1 MYAYFI
7 ELIMIILQMKY
18 ILSIEIIFHNF
29 SKIYLF

>member
-29 SKIYLF
+29 SKNYLF